1 MCWSAQPPQIPKCGQ
16 IGAIRSGLAAST
28 SIRAAWP
35 LPGST
40 ELPAADIDGLDLG
53 RAAGEQHV
61 GEASGRGADIE
72 RNPPRRLQPEGLQG
86 GRELEPAAGDVGR
99 GARLDLK
106 DRAGTPATLTAPR
119 RTRSA
124 AWAREGAR
132 PVSTNNRSR
141 RAFFVDGHNSIS

>member
-1 MCWSAQPPQIPKCGQ
+1 M
-16 IGAIRSGLAAST
+16 
-28 SIRAAWP
+28 
-35 LPGST
+35 
-40 ELPAADIDGLDLG
+40 ELPSADIDGIDLG

-106 DRAGTPATLTAPR
+106 DRAGGDQRPRLQRRHAGHAHGAAPHQVGGL
-119 RTRSA
+119 
-124 AWAREGAR
+124 GAR
-132 PVSTNNRSR
+132 GGQTS
-141 RAFFVDGHNSIS
+141 FHQ